1 VSGNESTSPIEIVSD
16 SESQWMR
23 LRSLL
28 KDELVAAS
36 QSEPISN
43 AVVFE
48 YDFALPL
55 KQFVDVND
63 YRDRQVGGRLFD

>member
-1 VSGNESTSPIEIVSD
+1 
-16 SESQWMR
+16 MR